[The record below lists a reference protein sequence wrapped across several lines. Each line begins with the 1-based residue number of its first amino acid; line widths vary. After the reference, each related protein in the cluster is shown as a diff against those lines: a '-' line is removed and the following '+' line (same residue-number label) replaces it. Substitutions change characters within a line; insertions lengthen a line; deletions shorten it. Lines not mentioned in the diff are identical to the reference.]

1 MLQAKETNSICR
13 NKISPPLIFRHDIL
27 GMIEIGSF
35 LGMIFFNFEIKVHV
49 LWGTMCNFFIRY
61 QQV

>member
-27 GMIEIGSF
+27 GVIEIGSF
-35 LGMIFFNFEIKVHV
+35 LGMIFFQF
-49 LWGTMCNFFIRY
+49 
-61 QQV
+61 